1 MVLAATRASRATLFA
16 NFYMD
21 IPMPAVYVIL
31 AFLILSL
38 VVFTT
43 AAFYALYRRFIA
55 EIPETE

>member
-1 MVLAATRASRATLFA
+1 
-16 NFYMD
+16 
-21 IPMPAVYVIL
+21 MPAVYVIL
-31 AFLILSL
+31 AFLILSV

>member
-1 MVLAATRASRATLFA
+1 VLAGDAGLPVALFA

-31 AFLILSL
+31 AFLILSV

-55 EIPETE
+55 EVPETE